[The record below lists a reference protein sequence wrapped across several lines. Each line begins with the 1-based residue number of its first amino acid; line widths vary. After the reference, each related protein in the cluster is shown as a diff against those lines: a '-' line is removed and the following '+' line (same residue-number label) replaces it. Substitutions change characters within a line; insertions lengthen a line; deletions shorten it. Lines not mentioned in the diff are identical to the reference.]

1 MALSKEIILENGI
14 TLNYHR
20 IVSLNVIT
28 NINNIIEVASYV
40 NESQREKEQ
49 EYQELQKKSAS
60 SEELTT
66 EEQEL
71 LDKGIN
77 IYIETRYENTEYDET
92 MSVKSAYEYL
102 KTLPEFEGAK
112 DI

>member
-40 NESQREKEQ
+40 NEIQREREQ
-49 EYQELQKKSAS
+49 EYQELQRKNAS
-60 SEELTT
+60 GEELT
-66 EEQEL
+66 EEEKEI

-77 IYIETRYENTEYDET
+77 IYIETKYVNVEYDET

-102 KTLPEFEGAK
+102 KTLPEFDGATN
-112 DI
+112 I

>member
-1 MALSKEIILENGI
+1 MALSKEIVLDNGI

-20 IVSLNVIT
+20 IVSLNIIT

-40 NESQREKEQ
+40 NEIQREREQ
-49 EYQELQKKSAS
+49 EYQELQRKNAS
-60 SEELTT
+60 GEELTE
-66 EEQEL
+66 EEQEI

-77 IYIETRYENTEYDET
+77 IYIETKYVNTEYDET

-102 KTLPEFEGAK
+102 KTLPEFDGAT